1 MNDSVTLAKDKIGG
15 CRYVVTVRGTMLTV
29 TMRGYGLKAT
39 DSQRISRAKNGH
51 FNYDAQALRDKMVT
65 LERRMRDLARLTTT
79 LQQNNGLSG
88 VVRPPSRSNVSRPTT
103 GVNPLS
109 KIRV

>member
-39 DSQRISRAKNGH
+39 DSQRISRSKTGH
-51 FNYDAQALRDKMVT
+51 FNYDAAALTAKMVS
-65 LERRMRDLARLTTT
+65 LERRMRDLARLTTQLT
-79 LQQNNGLSG
+79 DNNHLTGVARLSEAS
-88 VVRPPSRSNVSRPTT
+88 VVRPAK

>member
-15 CRYVVTVRGTMLTV
+15 CRYVVTVRGNLLTV

-39 DSQRISRAKNGH
+39 DSQKITRKGDE
-51 FNYDAQALRDKMVT
+51 FNYDAAALTTKMVA
-65 LERRMRDLARLTTT
+65 LERRMRDLARLTTQLT
-79 LQQNNGLSG
+79 ENNHLTGVARLSEA
-88 VVRPPSRSNVSRPTT
+88 SVSRPAK